1 MKFTK
6 KVIFLLIRGMC
17 VRTNKI
23 GVGFLIVILILTACN
38 NVGENHLKENVENSS
53 VHSENRD
60 NKARIQNIN
69 TDLEVEHGWHIVP
82 EGIKNI
88 TISVEAENVESILF
102 WIAPTGT
109 ETWGERT
116 LIGYDINGNDGWSI
130 EWEFGDRIFHDHITI
145 QALGSDY
152 TTQARET
159 LNIHSVDEY
168 QKE

>member
-1 MKFTK
+1 M
-6 KVIFLLIRGMC
+6 RM
-17 VRTNKI
+17 NKI
-23 GVGFLIVILILTACN
+23 GMVFLMVILILTACN
-38 NVGENHLKENVENSS
+38 VVGKDRSKENVDNSS
-53 VHSENRD
+53 VYSENRD
-60 NKARIQNIN
+60 DKAKIQKVN

-82 EGIKNI
+82 EGIKKI
-88 TISVEAENVESILF
+88 TISMEAENVETILF

-116 LIGYDINGNDGWSI
+116 LIGYDIDGNDGWSI

-152 TTQARET
+152 TTQASET
-159 LNIHSVDEY
+159 LNIHSVDEN